1 MTHPH
6 VYLIYT
12 SGLSY
17 AYFELMP
24 EMGLDFCLSSF
35 SFVAAS
41 HSAFLKVCGSSGP
54 TAVETQSQQQ
64 VNIYSLPRPRPLTR
78 KMVWWPWAISW
89 LCRLSNIDFEQKL
102 IRWLHDERPVS
113 LVYAHAWMMWHC
125 FIGLSKIKTVDS
137 ARPRNRSIVTRPF
150 FPCERV
156 WSGHNYNET
165 TSSKVVLPNKAHVPH
180 ICVSEEVSHLTS
192 CHNTYSFGT

>member
-1 MTHPH
+1 MRQLRTNC
-6 VYLIYT
+6 
-12 SGLSY
+12 SGNTIT
-17 AYFELMP
+17 
-24 EMGLDFCLSSF
+24 
-35 SFVAAS
+35 AAS
-41 HSAFLKVCGSSGP
+41 QYIQSSQTPPSHKENGLVTIEQFLGC
-54 TAVETQSQQQ
+54 AD
-64 VNIYSLPRPRPLTR
+64 L
-78 KMVWWPWAISW
+78 AI
-89 LCRLSNIDFEQKL
+89 LILNKKL

-113 LVYAHAWMMWHC
+113 LVYAHAWMMWRC

-165 TSSKVVLPNKAHVPH
+165 TSSKVVLPNKVHVPH